1 MTLNPNRP
9 LLLRFRKGLRTKAQK
24 AANTTHDGNLTA
36 WLNDLIEKHHQQTTF
51 VTWQRTPYL

>member
-1 MTLNPNRP
+1 MKPMTLNPNRP

-36 WLNDLIEKHHQQTTF
+36 WLNDLIQKHA
-51 VTWQRTPYL
+51 PGA